1 MGTITIK
8 VPQDI
13 HVEYQ
18 IDRSDLIDNI
28 IEKLK
33 EIKLEPTTT
42 KPDRLLGLFA
52 EDAELLDQITESA
65 MQGREN
71 DSLRVL

>member
-18 IDRSDLIDNI
+18 IDRSDHTDNI
-28 IEKLK
+28 IEKLN

>member
-18 IDRSDLIDNI
+18 IDRSDITENI

-33 EIKLEPTTT
+33 EIKLEPSTI

-52 EDAELLDQITESA
+52 EEAELLDQITESA
-65 MQGREN
+65 MKGREN
-71 DSLRVL
+71 DSLRLS

>member
-18 IDRSDLIDNI
+18 IDRSDLTDNI
-28 IEKLK
+28 IEQLK
-33 EIKLEPTTT
+33 EIKLKPTTT

>member
-18 IDRSDLIDNI
+18 IDRFDLTEDI

-33 EIKLEPTTT
+33 EIKLEPSTTA
-42 KPDRLLGLFA
+42 PDRLLGLFA
-52 EDAELLDQITESA
+52 EEAELLDQITESA

-71 DSLRVL
+71 NSLRVS